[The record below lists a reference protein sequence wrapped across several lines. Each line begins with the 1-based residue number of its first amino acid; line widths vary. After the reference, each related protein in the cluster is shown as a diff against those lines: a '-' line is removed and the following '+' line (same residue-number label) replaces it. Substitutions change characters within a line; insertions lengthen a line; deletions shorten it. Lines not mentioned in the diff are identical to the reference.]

1 MTAVKLNNHNR
12 FTPLQK
18 NSASSSATVAKNALL
33 GNSRAG
39 SSQLGP
45 KVPTFRGPTSA
56 EATKVRSLH
65 EMQGIP
71 VLNLSEEEE
80 INSQDGWV
88 LRRNGKDQPVMEP
101 IAEEDELVEL
111 LQFTS
116 EDIQPEVEFW
126 KNSVFCYV
134 LGANPPWKL
143 IEDYV
148 YDVWGDFGVD
158 RVSFLDNGIFLVRFT
173 KQGSRDALLK
183 SGYYLFD
190 NKPIV
195 IKPLEVSSELEKGKV
210 DVVPVWIRLA
220 GIPLKFWGRCLPKI
234 AGLVGN
240 FVQLDEP
247 TVDKVQLSYARD
259 LVKLKMDQR
268 LPDVVKFLDEHG
280 KVVNVSVSYEWKP
293 ITCTSCKGI
302 GHLATQCRKPGPKKG
317 KKQGLGSVPKS
328 KHVPQQVWKPI
339 QKAHTSVQSPTIL
352 TPEAFPPLG
361 QVKMTPVVKSTP
373 AKQIMRINRQGGLA
387 GVRLSGK
394 FSPYTFAD
402 VLVNKATPRGGVV
415 ESGKDPPSQ
424 TDGRKFYLTMIY
436 ASNDLHERVELWD
449 FLKQVATN
457 CTDPWLWLGD
467 FNTVLSPVE
476 RLGGNTT
483 EIETEQF
490 QECVSLCCMDDISA
504 TGALYTWSNKQAA
517 SDRVYSRLD
526 RAMGNLEWMAMYG
539 DYIAHFHPEGLFDHC
554 PCTVRLNTA
563 CFSDIENTT
572 TIASLALANIQQAL
586 VDNPE
591 DVNLIQQ
598 ELDLVKDLKELTV
611 ARDSFLSQKAKIQW
625 SIEGDLNTAYFH
637 HAIKKRTMMN
647 KVFQIEDKDG
657 RLCTEG
663 DDIQMAF
670 LDYYQVLLGSH
681 TQTLPVQQHV
691 VAGGPC
697 CTEEHWLILAQPV
710 TIEEVKQCIFSI
722 PNGKSPGP
730 DGYSSQFYKDTWDI
744 IGDEVGAAVINFF
757 EAGRLLTQ
765 VNSTVITLI
774 PKIDRPT
781 SVKHFR
787 PISCCNVLYKA
798 ISKVMCNRL
807 ARILPDIISRNQ
819 GAFVKGRSI
828 LENILICQDLVRMYN
843 RGMVSP
849 RCMFK
854 LDLQKAYD
862 SIEWQFV
869 DQMLDALNF
878 PEHFRKLIML
888 CITTPSY
895 TPNLN
900 GSHFGYFH
908 GKRGLRQGDPISP
921 LIFCICMEYLT
932 RVMEYATRRW
942 YFRYHPLCKSLKLTH
957 LLFADDLLMFCKGDI
972 KSIMLL
978 LRALSTFS
986 ATSGLRVNAAKSEVV
1001 FNGVPNEVKMDVV
1014 QVSGFQQGVLPFK
1027 YLGVPIQPGRLSKA
1041 DCHILLDKV
1050 VHKIR
1055 GIGARKLSYAGRL
1068 VLINS
1073 GTSDSLG
1080 ENCCRKKEGGLNIKS
1095 VDVWNKAT
1103 VGADWHSYQPPPDSN
1118 WNWRNICKVKDLLNS
1133 GFVGGHWQSDAKGYS
1148 IQSGYYWL
1156 QGPHPLVQWYNSVW
1170 AAWNIPKHSL
1180 VGWMVKHKGLQ
1191 LRDKLFQLQICDSN
1205 SCVNCEQAAKTHEHL
1220 FGSYV
1225 YSSQIIDGV
1234 EHWLCRRISG
1244 SNLNCTKLQKLV
1256 VRMTLMATW
1265 YCIWKHR
1272 NECRLSLTLATPRR
1286 VIKEIQSIVKARILQ
1301 KIQTVMPQRD
1311 IHV

>member
-1 MTAVKLNNHNR
+1 MHNNGVGLFGLLETKLKPS
-12 FTPLQK
+12 T
-18 NSASSSATVAKNALL
+18 LL
-33 GNSRAG
+33 KRPTSICDGWSVTTNSRWHKG
-39 SSQLGP
+39 GRIWFFWKSDC
-45 KVPTFRGPTSA
+45 F
-56 EATKVRSLH
+56 
-65 EMQGIP
+65 
-71 VLNLSEEEE
+71 
-80 INSQDGWV
+80 
-88 LRRNGKDQPVMEP
+88 
-101 IAEEDELVEL
+101 
-111 LQFTS
+111 
-116 EDIQPEVEFW
+116 DIQ
-126 KNSVFCYV
+126 
-134 LGANPPWKL
+134 
-143 IEDYV
+143 
-148 YDVWGDFGVD
+148 
-158 RVSFLDNGIFLVRFT
+158 FLAYNAQYIHM
-173 KQGSRDALLK
+173 
-183 SGYYLFD
+183 
-190 NKPIV
+190 
-195 IKPLEVSSELEKGKV
+195 
-210 DVVPVWIRLA
+210 
-220 GIPLKFWGRCLPKI
+220 
-234 AGLVGN
+234 
-240 FVQLDEP
+240 FV
-247 TVDKVQLSYARD
+247 K
-259 LVKLKMDQR
+259 
-268 LPDVVKFLDEHG
+268 
-280 KVVNVSVSYEWKP
+280 
-293 ITCTSCKGI
+293 
-302 GHLATQCRKPGPKKG
+302 
-317 KKQGLGSVPKS
+317 
-328 KHVPQQVWKPI
+328 
-339 QKAHTSVQSPTIL
+339 
-352 TPEAFPPLG
+352 
-361 QVKMTPVVKSTP
+361 
-373 AKQIMRINRQGGLA
+373 
-387 GVRLSGK
+387 
-394 FSPYTFAD
+394 
-402 VLVNKATPRGGVV
+402 
-415 ESGKDPPSQ
+415 SQ
-424 TDGRKFYLTMIY
+424 TDDRRFYLTMIY
-436 ASNDLHERVELWD
+436 ASNDLYERVELWE

-483 EIETEQF
+483 EIEMEQF

-554 PCTVRLNTA
+554 PCTVVHRRADLGGKRNFKYFNMWGTSAEFKPSVLQVWRRSFPGTKMFGVIKKLKALKPVLKRLNTT

-572 TIASLALANIQQAL
+572 TIASLALTKIQQAL

-591 DVNLIQQ
+591 DLNLIQQ
-598 ELDLVKDLKELTV
+598 ELDLAKDLRELTV

-637 HAIKKRTMMN
+637 QAIKKRTMMN
-647 KVFQIEDKDG
+647 KVFQIEDEDG

-663 DDIQMAF
+663 ADIQMAF
-670 LDYYQVLLGSH
+670 LDYYQSLLGSH
-681 TQTLPVQQHV
+681 TQTLSVQKHV
-691 VAGGPC
+691 VTGGPC

-710 TIEEVKQCIFSI
+710 TMEEVKQCIFSI

-730 DGYSSQFYKDTWDI
+730 DGYSSQFYKDAWDI

-757 EAGRLLTQ
+757 EAGRLLNQ
-765 VNSTVITLI
+765 INSTVITLI

-869 DQMLDALNF
+869 DQMLEALNF

-895 TPNLN
+895 TLNLN

-972 KSIMLL
+972 RSIMLL

-986 ATSGLRVNAAKSEVV
+986 ATSGLKVNAAKSEVV
-1001 FNGVPNEVKMDVV
+1001 FNGVPSDVRMDVV

-1041 DCHILLDKV
+1041 DCNILLDKV

-1068 VLINS
+1068 ILINS
-1073 GTSDSLG
+1073 VLNTLHNYWASIFLIPKGVIRRIEAICRNFFWSGESDYHRVPLIAW
-1080 ENCCRKKEGGLNIKS
+1080 EKICCRKKEGGLNIKS
-1095 VDVWNKAT
+1095 AEVWNKAT
-1103 VGADWHSYQPPPDSN
+1103 VGKLVNWIHTKADRLWVLWVDHVYLKGADWHSYQPPPDSN
-1118 WNWRNICKVKDLLNS
+1118 WNWRNICKIKDLMNS
-1133 GFVGGHWQSDAKGYS
+1133 GFVGGHWQSDARGYS

-1156 QGPHPLVQWYNSVW
+1156 QGPHPLVQWHNIVW
-1170 AAWNIPKHSL
+1170 AHWNIPKHSL
-1180 VGWMVKHKGLQ
+1180 VGWMVKQQGLQ
-1191 LRDKLFQLQICDSN
+1191 LRDKLFQLQICDSS
-1205 SCVNCEQAAKTHEHL
+1205 SCVNCEQATEIHEHL
-1220 FGSYV
+1220 FGSCV
-1225 YSSQIIDGV
+1225 YSSQIIEGV
-1234 EHWLCRRISG
+1234 EHWLCRRITG

-1256 VRMTLMATW
+1256 ARMALMATW
-1265 YCIWKHR
+1265 YCIWKYR
-1272 NECRLSLTLATPRR
+1272 NECRLSLTLATPRK
-1286 VIKEIQSIVKARILQ
+1286 VIQEIQSIVKARILQ
-1301 KIQTVMPQRD
+1301 KIQTVMPQKDKEWLLSLD